1 MNKDVI
7 QFCGEYPKD
16 FVSINIASSP
26 DFVFEPDGSFSS
38 VKLHDIDGNTVF
50 VNSFIECE
58 HYVVGGWNYN
68 YSEINNFSYTELS
81 VILIV
86 AMSIH
91 FLFNK
96 NKKQKTYKI

>member
-1 MNKDVI
+1 M
-7 QFCGEYPKD
+7 
-16 FVSINIASSP
+16 
-26 DFVFEPDGSFSS
+26 
-38 VKLHDIDGNTVF
+38 
-50 VNSFIECE
+50 
-58 HYVVGGWNYN
+58 GGWNYN